1 MVDCVLSMY
10 RALGFATGGEKEWIL
25 EVKLKEERE
34 TEERGKGGREGSRE
48 GGRSDL
54 LFCLSHIRIPESFHF
69 KDSALLSGL
78 CQLGGTLGW
87 AGWA

>member
-1 MVDCVLSMY
+1 MVSVVDCVLSMY
-10 RALGFATGGEKEWIL
+10 RALGFSTGEEKEWIL

-54 LFCLSHIRIPESFHF
+54 LFVFPTFASQSPSTLKAQPF
-69 KDSALLSGL
+69 
-78 CQLGGTLGW
+78 CQDYVSW
-87 AGWA
+87 EEP